1 VSASRSTSPLA
12 IFFLVLPYGI
22 SAGFAAVTL
31 PFVLTKVGF
40 PVAVSASIVAVGI
53 SSNIWLFLWG
63 PVADLTLTPRRWYL
77 IGDVAGA
84 TGLLLLA
91 FMPLRTNAVAALT
104 VVVFLSQVAT
114 SLVALPLGRIMAY
127 TVADPEKGRAAGW
140 YQAGNLGGT
149 GVGGG
154 AGVWL
159 TSHYSIAM
167 AGAVLAA
174 TMLMCALGLF
184 FVPDVRVAREGTV
197 GQKLR
202 QIGAELRDLLRSPIA
217 LLAIVLVCSPV
228 GAGAASNL
236 WSAVAPQW
244 HASPDR
250 VALVTGAL
258 SGVAS
263 VIGCVLGGW
272 VADRVGRWWSYFGAG
287 VLMAVVATWMAL
299 APHTMAIYSAGVLF
313 YAAVTGTAYAAYSAV
328 LLYVIGRGAASTKY
342 ATLSSLGNLP
352 VAYMTAFDGRAHD
365 RLGAAGMLY
374 AESVVGAGFTV
385 LFLVALGRIKARA
398 RTPQA

>member
-12 IFFLVLPYGI
+12 IFFMVLPYGI

-31 PFVLTKVGF
+31 PFVLTKVGL

-77 IGDVAGA
+77 IGDVAA
-84 TGLLLLA
+84 LTV
-91 FMPLRTNAVAALT
+91 VAALT
-104 VVVFLSQVAT
+104 AVVFLSQVAT

>member
-1 VSASRSTSPLA
+1 MSASRSTSPLA

-31 PFVLTKVGF
+31 PFVLTKVGL

-77 IGDVAGA
+77 IGDVAA
-84 TGLLLLA
+84 LTV
-91 FMPLRTNAVAALT
+91 VAALT
-104 VVVFLSQVAT
+104 AVVFLSQVAT

-217 LLAIVLVCSPV
+217 LLASVLVCSPV